1 MPALPVRLWF
11 PKVRLP
17 RAEQAR
23 AVLAALVV
31 ESAEAE
37 PRKSKM
43 QRRKLYNHRREA
55 VHHRRTSPPIA
66 AFR

>member
-1 MPALPVRLWF
+1 MPALPVRLLC

-17 RAEQAR
+17 RAEQAL
-23 AVLAALVV
+23 AVHAALVV
-31 ESAEAE
+31 ESAEVE

-43 QRRKLYNHRREA
+43 QRHKLYNHPREA
-55 VHHRRTSPPIA
+55 VRHRRTSRPIA